1 MSKSSGLVLVVVFLI
16 ACMIITIPVSAFTE
30 VTENSWMSKTP
41 MNKARWGLSVAVVND
56 RIYAI
61 GGSTQKGAP
70 PYAGGIVGTNE
81 EYDPATDTWSFK
93 ARMPTPRYGFNM
105 IVYQNKIYCIGGSI
119 TYGGPDTGVNEV
131 YDPLTN
137 TWETKAS
144 MPTPRGP
151 SATAVYQNKIYCMG
165 GSTYGI
171 SGWVSVSG
179 VNEVYDPT
187 TDVWETKAAM
197 PTAKD
202 ADAVVVNSKIYLI
215 GGGPNNTL
223 NQVYDSATDSWDIK
237 APMPTE
243 AHGASVVVD
252 NKIYVIGGS
261 YSGDQYYTLNQIYDP
276 ETDRWSQGANPPS
289 GGVKRGTAISTTG
302 EFAPKRIYILDKSL
316 RVYDPKTD
324 SWIYGAKMP
333 TDRLNFAVAVVSDK
347 IYAIGGNTYSYPDPM
362 QSIGEDPVIT
372 TYATNEQYTPFEYGT
387 PPPVVTVISPENQ
400 TYNATS
406 VSLVFTVN
414 KPAVWMGYSLDG
426 QEVIAT
432 TGNTTL
438 SGLASGVHNV
448 TVYAKDAFENMG
460 ASETICFST
469 EVPFPTTL
477 VAVASAVSVS
487 VVGLGVLFYFKR
499 SRTKNNRDVS

>member
-1 MSKSSGLVLVVVFLI
+1 MEISMRKSAAVMLVLAFLT
-16 ACMIITIPVSAFTE
+16 ASSLMVAKPAFSSAD
-30 VTENSWMSKTP
+30 VTEDSWVAKAP
-41 MNKARWGLSVAVVND
+41 MHEARWDLSVAVVND

-61 GGSTQKGAP
+61 GGLTQKGAP
-70 PYAGGIVGTNE
+70 PYTGGVVGINE

-93 ARMPTPRYGFNM
+93 APMPTPRYRFNM

-119 TYGGPDTGVNEV
+119 IYGGPDTGVNEV

-137 TWETKAS
+137 MWEIKAS

-151 SATAVYQNKIYCMG
+151 CATAVYQNKIYCMG
-165 GSTYGI
+165 GSTYGV

-179 VNEVYDPT
+179 VNEVYDPA

-197 PTAKD
+197 PTAKS

-223 NQVYDSATDSWDIK
+223 NQVYDPTTDSWDIK

-276 ETDRWSQGANPPS
+276 ETDKWIQGASPPA
-289 GGVKRGTAISTTG
+289 GGVKSGTAVSTTG
-302 EFAPKRIYILDKSL
+302 EFAPKRIYILDKRL

-324 SWIYGAKMP
+324 SWTFGANK
-333 TDRLNFAVAVVSDK
+333 TIDRLNLGVAVVSDK

-362 QSIGEDPVIT
+362 HSIGEDPIIT
-372 TYATNEQYTPFEYGT
+372 TYATNEQYTPFGYGT
-387 PPPVVTVISPENQ
+387 PDPSFSP
-400 TYNATS
+400 TS
-406 VSLVFTVN
+406 SPL
-414 KPAVWMGYSLDG
+414 
-426 QEVIAT
+426 
-432 TGNTTL
+432 NT
-438 SGLASGVHNV
+438 
-448 TVYAKDAFENMG
+448 EP
-460 ASETICFST
+460 E
-469 EVPFPTTL
+469 PFPTLL
-477 VAVASAVSVS
+477 VATASGASAAIIGI
-487 VVGLGVLFYFKR
+487 GLLVYFKKR
-499 SRTKNNRDVS
+499 KHQNGK